1 MEGGH
6 LKSQADHDS
15 PTLGPSPVSTS
26 EAEAVGWPVQNWDHY
41 RYEAYIG
48 EGGMGRVF
56 KAYDPQLKRHVAL
69 KFIRG
74 DDPLIKERFLR
85 EAQGQASVVHE
96 NVCKIFDAGEV
107 NGRFYIAMQYIDGF
121 TINRIPHELS
131 IEQKV
136 KLMKE
141 VAEGIHAAHRV
152 GLIHRDVKPGN
163 IMVEK
168 TEDGGFHPYVMD
180 FGLVRE
186 AEAKG
191 ITMTGI
197 IIGTPGYMAPE
208 QAWNDDNHPLDRRA
222 DIYSLGATLYELVSG
237 RPPYDGTSSIEII
250 KHMVEKDPISLHQR
264 MPNVPGEL
272 ETIVMKCLE
281 REPQRRYDSAR
292 ALADDLG
299 RFLDGEPILARRAT
313 LSYRLAKKARKHKAM
328 TATVAIFSA
337 ALIALLG
344 FAIQSRLQAAKQAES
359 AQRFG
364 MEVERIEGILSRI
377 HTLPIHDVRP
387 ELQSVRGQIKWIGQ
401 QMRETGKAA
410 EGPGLHAIGRIHLG
424 LHEYTKANEALQ
436 RAWDHGY
443 RSPEVAYSLGLT
455 LGHLYQTELKRVEQI
470 SNKDDREAKRKEI
483 ETQFRDPAV
492 HYLKQSRGAAFE
504 TPAYAE
510 ALIAYYEKKYD
521 DALKKTVAAFNE
533 IPWMYEAK
541 ILEGDVYRSKAVEEA
556 DTGKPEDALA
566 DFSKAEKAYDKA
578 VLIGRSDPNAYQGLC
593 SLYVNRLHMDMYRGV
608 DVGPMVPGGLDACG
622 KVTQINSNLPEPY
635 NSKSA
640 VYRFLGEYQL
650 INGSD
655 PTEAL
660 KSSAKE
666 AEQAIQLEP
675 KNSEAYGKL
684 GTAYSLLGEYQSVR
698 DQSPESFFVKS
709 KAAFEKAVEFA
720 PRDPYPYHNLAVNYS
735 ILGTYKRNHGIEARA
750 DFEKIVYYESKAIE
764 INPKHVF
771 ATNGLGMGY
780 SNLGNLDIENGKD
793 PRTNLEK
800 SISYFKKVTE
810 MNSTS
815 PYAFNNLSSVMQSM
829 AEWEYDHGI
838 DSVSRF
844 NEALKPAEHALK
856 LAADYPFAHFN
867 AAKILAGL
875 ARIELDQNRSPENYV
890 KRSVAMLEKG
900 IKIQSNI
907 AGPNDELASA
917 LLIQAEYE
925 LIQGKSPEQTIHKA
939 EPWIETSLKLGP
951 TRSAGFVARGDADVL
966 LARWLIKNKKDASLA
981 LENARKS
988 YDQATKNNPRDRKA
1002 FTGLARTYLLLART
1016 AGSVDQRNTFVKQ
1029 GIAATDQAL
1038 AITPDTA
1045 MAFAIK
1051 GKLLELAGDDPAA
1064 AAAIQQSK
1072 KINVLLDPAK
1082 I

>member
-1 MEGGH
+1 MEGGN

-15 PTLGPSPVSTS
+15 PTLGPSPAKAS
-26 EAEAVGWPVQNWDHY
+26 EAEAVGWPVQNWERY

-74 DDPLIKERFLR
+74 DDPSLKERFLR

-96 NVCKIFDAGEV
+96 NVCKIFDAGEA
-107 NGRFYIAMQYIDGF
+107 NGRFYISMQYIDGF

-168 TEDGGFHPYVMD
+168 TEDGGFHPYIMD

-208 QAWNDDNHPLDRRA
+208 QAWNDDKHPLDRRA

-237 RPPYDGTSSIEII
+237 RPPYDGTNSIEII

-264 MPNVPGEL
+264 MPNVPSEL

-281 REPQRRYDSAR
+281 REPHRRYDSAR
-292 ALADDLG
+292 AFAEDLG

-313 LSYRLAKKARKHKAM
+313 ISYRLAKKARKHKAM
-328 TATVAIFSA
+328 TATVALFSV

-344 FAIQSRLQAAKQAES
+344 FAIQLRLQAAKQAES

-377 HTLPIHDVRP
+377 HTLPIHDIRP
-387 ELQSVRGQIKWIGQ
+387 ELENVREKIRWIGQ
-401 QMRETGKAA
+401 QMHETGKAA

-424 LHEYTKANEALQ
+424 LHEYAKADEALQ
-436 RAWDHGY
+436 RAGDRGY
-443 RSPEVAYSLGLT
+443 RSPEVSYSLGLT
-455 LGHLYQTELKRVEQI
+455 LGHLYQTEMKRVEQI

-483 ETQFRDPAV
+483 ETQYRDPAV
-492 HYLKQSRGAAFE
+492 RYLKQSRGAAFE

-521 DALKKTVAAFNE
+521 EALKKTVAAFNE

-541 ILEGDVYRSKAVEEA
+541 ILEGDIYRSRANEES
-556 DTGKPEDALA
+556 DTGKPDDALA
-566 DFSKAEKAYDKA
+566 DFSKAEKAYEKA
-578 VLIGRSDPNAYQGLC
+578 ILIGRSDPNAYQGLC

-608 DVGPMVPGGLDACG
+608 DVGPLVPGGLDACG
-622 KVTQINSNLPEPY
+622 KVSQINSNLPEPY
-635 NSKSA
+635 NSRSA
-640 VYRFLGEYQL
+640 VLRFQGEYQL
-650 INGSD
+650 INGAD
-655 PTEAL
+655 PQKAL
-660 KSSAKE
+660 ESSAKE
-666 AEQAIQLEP
+666 AEQAIQLDP
-675 KNSEAYGKL
+675 KNGEAYGKL
-684 GTAYSLLGEYQSVR
+684 GTAYSLLGEYQSVL

-709 KAAFEKAVEFA
+709 KAAFDKAVELT

-735 ILGTYKRNHGIEARA
+735 ILGTYKRNHGIESRA

-793 PRTNLEK
+793 PRANLEK
-800 SISYFKKVTE
+800 SISYFKKVAK

-815 PYAFNNLSSVMQSM
+815 PYAYNNLSSVTQSL

-838 DSVSRF
+838 DAVPRY
-844 NEALKPAEHALK
+844 NEALKPAEEALK

-875 ARIELDQNRSPENYV
+875 ARIELDHNQSPENYV
-890 KRSVAMLEKG
+890 ERSVAMLEKG

-907 AGPNDELASA
+907 AGPNDELASV

-925 LIQGKSPEQTIHKA
+925 MMQGKSPEQTIRKT
-939 EPWIETSLKLGP
+939 EPLIERSLKLGA
-951 TRSAGFVARGDADVL
+951 TRSAAYVARGDANVL
-966 LARWLIKNKKDASLA
+966 LARWMMKNKNDARLA
-981 LENARKS
+981 LETARKA
-988 YDQATKNNPRDRKA
+988 YEQAAKNNPRDRKA
-1002 FTGLARTYLLLART
+1002 FIGRARTYLLLAR
-1016 AGSVDQRNTFVKQ
+1016 ASSGDQRNNFVKQ
-1029 GIAATDQAL
+1029 GIAAAEQAL

-1045 MAFAIK
+1045 IAFAIK
-1051 GKLLELAGDDPAA
+1051 GKLLELAGDASATAA
-1064 AAAIQQSK
+1064 AFQQSK
-1072 KINVLLDPAK
+1072 KINPFLDPLK

>member
-15 PTLGPSPVSTS
+15 PTLGPSPVKVS
-26 EAEAVGWPVQNWDHY
+26 EAQAVGWPVQNWDRY

-74 DDPLIKERFLR
+74 DDPSLKERFLR

-107 NGRFYIAMQYIDGF
+107 NGRFYISMQYIDGF
-121 TINRIPHELS
+121 TINRIPHEFS

-168 TEDGGFHPYVMD
+168 TEDGGFLPYIMD
-180 FGLVRE
+180 FGLVRA

-208 QAWNDDNHPLDRRA
+208 QAWNDDKHPLDRRA
-222 DIYSLGATLYELVSG
+222 DIYSLGATLYELISG

-264 MPNVPGEL
+264 MPNVPSEL

-281 REPQRRYDSAR
+281 REPHRRYDSAR
-292 ALADDLG
+292 AFAEDLG
-299 RFLDGEPILARRAT
+299 RFLDGEPILARRST
-313 LSYRLAKKARKHKAM
+313 ISYRLLKKARKHKAM
-328 TATVAIFSA
+328 TATVALFTV

-377 HTLPIHDVRP
+377 HTLPIHDIRP
-387 ELQSVRGQIKWIGQ
+387 ELQNVRGKIKWIGQ
-401 QMRETGKAA
+401 QMHETGSAA

-424 LHEYTKANEALQ
+424 LHEYVKADEALQ
-436 RAWDHGY
+436 RAWDRGY
-443 RSPEVAYSLGLT
+443 RSPEVSYSLGLT
-455 LGHLYQTELKRVEQI
+455 LGHLYQSELKRVEQV

-483 ETQFRDPAV
+483 ETKYRDPAV
-492 HYLKQSRGAAFE
+492 RYLKQSHGAAFE

-510 ALIAYYEKKYD
+510 ALIFYYEKKYD
-521 DALKKTVAAFNE
+521 EALKKTMTAFNE
-533 IPWMYEAK
+533 ISWMYEAK
-541 ILEGDVYRSKAVEEA
+541 ILEGDIYRSKANEES
-556 DTGKPEDALA
+556 DTGKPDEALA
-566 DFSKAEKAYDKA
+566 DFGKAEKAYQKA
-578 VLIGRSDPNAYQGLC
+578 ILIGRSDPNAYQGLC

-608 DVGPMVPGGLDACG
+608 DVAPLVPEGLDACG
-622 KVTQINSNLPEPY
+622 KVSQINTNLPEPY
-635 NSKSA
+635 NSRSA
-640 VYRFLGEYQL
+640 VYRFMGEYQL
-650 INGSD
+650 INGTD
-655 PTEAL
+655 PQKAL
-660 KSSAKE
+660 ESSAKE
-666 AEQAIQLEP
+666 AEQAIQLDS

-684 GTAYSLLGEYQSVR
+684 GTAYSLLGEYQSVL
-698 DQSPESFFVKS
+698 DQSPESFFLKS
-709 KAAFEKAVEFA
+709 KAAFEKAVELM
-720 PRDPYPYHNLAVNYS
+720 PRDPYPFHNLAVNYS
-735 ILGTYKRNHGIEARA
+735 ILGTYKKNHGIEARA
-750 DFEKIVYYESKAIE
+750 DFEKIIYYESKATE

-771 ATNGLGMGY
+771 AINGLGMGY
-780 SNLGNLDIENGKD
+780 SNLGNLDVESGKD
-793 PRTNLEK
+793 PRANLEK
-800 SISYFKKVTE
+800 SISYFKKVSE
-810 MNSTS
+810 LNSTS
-815 PYAFNNLSSVMQSM
+815 PYAYNNLSSVTQSL

-838 DSVSRF
+838 DAVARY
-844 NEALKPAEHALK
+844 NEALKPAEQALK

-875 ARIELDQNRSPENYV
+875 ARIEFNHNRSPENYLE
-890 KRSVAMLEKG
+890 RSKTMLEKG

-907 AGPNDELASA
+907 AGPNDELASV
-917 LLIQAEYE
+917 LLIEAEYE
-925 LIQGKSPEQTIHKA
+925 ITQGKSPEHTIRET
-939 EPWIETSLKLGP
+939 EPLIERSLKLGP
-951 TRSAGFVARGDADVL
+951 TRSAAYIVRGDANVL
-966 LARWLIKNKKDASLA
+966 LARWLMKNKRDAGSVLQKA
-981 LENARKS
+981 H
-988 YDQATKNNPRDRKA
+988 QAYEQAAKNNPRDRKA
-1002 FTGLARTYLLLART
+1002 FIGLARTYLLFARS
-1016 AGSVDQRNTFVKQ
+1016 ASSIDQRNNFAKQ
-1029 GIAATDQAL
+1029 GIAAADQAL
-1038 AITPDTA
+1038 SITPDTA
-1045 MAFAIK
+1045 IAFAIK
-1051 GKLLELAGDDPAA
+1051 GKLLELKQDSAA
-1064 AAAIQQSK
+1064 AAQAIQQAS
-1072 KINVLLDPAK
+1072 KINKSLNVETF
-1082 I
+1082 